1 MPDSLKLLPLY
12 LLVLLK
18 TPALRLMTSIRNLD
32 LKVSTAMRQL
42 GAPFAKM
49 AYQLYPRVYRVTDV
63 TAVVGH
69 QHDNGGNH
77 DDSDDG
83 NDDNDDSDD
92 DSDVDDDDDVD
103 GDDAAAAAARRTQA
117 DATRGGTATHG
128 VAPRVCGR
136 GDDDG
141 RDA

>member
-77 DDSDDG
+77 EITNWGFFANENEES
-83 NDDNDDSDD
+83 NL
-92 DSDVDDDDDVD
+92 VKPRVH
-103 GDDAAAAAARRTQA
+103 AAMFEKLDRA
-117 DATRGGTATHG
+117 DAYVLDSGESITLYVGSQVPDEFVQQCFGY
-128 VAPRVCGR
+128 
-136 GDDDG
+136 
-141 RDA
+141 